1 MENRKAYEEVQNLV
15 KDILK
20 GKMYYQKEGYQ
31 WGAWIIEVD
40 GKTIP
45 LLSNGSGYPDLDKLY
60 VPKPDATNLN
70 DWRSYTT
77 TLKPNALELLKQV
90 VSQK

>member
-1 MENRKAYEEVQNLV
+1 MEKRRPYEEVCKLV
-15 KDILK
+15 EDLLK
-20 GKMYYQKEGYQ
+20 GRMYYQKEGYQ

-40 GKTIP
+40 GNSTP
-45 LLSNGSGYPDLDKLY
+45 LLSNGSGYPELDQLY
-60 VPKPDATNLN
+60 EPKPDATNLN

-90 VSQK
+90 LSQK